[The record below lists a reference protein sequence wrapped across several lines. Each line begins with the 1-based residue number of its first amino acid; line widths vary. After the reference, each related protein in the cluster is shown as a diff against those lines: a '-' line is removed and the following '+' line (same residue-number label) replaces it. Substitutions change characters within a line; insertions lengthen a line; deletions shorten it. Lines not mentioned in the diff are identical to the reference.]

1 MMHRLKPTQKVQP
14 MNSEGSPMFA
24 FFCNGTM
31 FSHGRV
37 TSRLADKLS
46 SLEDMG
52 EFLSNLAMNVNT
64 KT

>member
-1 MMHRLKPTQKVQP
+1 

-24 FFCNGTM
+24 FFCHGTM

-37 TSRLADKLS
+37 TSRLVDKLG

-64 KT
+64 KDMIIVLVRTNL